1 MVDFKVLVAAVMAA
15 DLDGLARL
23 TVADT
28 VPGAEGDL
36 GAGELKT
43 ALARASLEAAQDDDG
58 WFAEQITAAMIEEAT
73 GKAELE
79 SVIKAAAASTAM
91 IAATLART
99 ALLGGW
105 EAAAVLAWSLVG
117 GSPIDLEPSRA
128 VFVAGPSGLAVY
140 GGRSRPSALTGGER
154 AVEIE
159 DWGAVIGRLTSTED
173 TR

>member
-36 GAGELKT
+36 GAGELKV

-58 WFAEQITAAMIEEAT
+58 WFAAQVAEAMVEDAADAGAM
-73 GKAELE
+73 
-79 SVIKAAAASTAM
+79 VAAAASAAM
-91 IAATLART
+91 ITATLART

-128 VFVAGPSGLAVY
+128 VWVAGPSGLAVY
-140 GGRSRPSALTGGER
+140 GGRSRPSSLTGGER

>member
-1 MVDFKVLVAAVMAA
+1 MVDFKILVAAVMAA

-43 ALARASLEAAQDDDG
+43 ALARASLEAASDDVG
-58 WFAEQITAAMIEEAT
+58 WASAMGAAALTAEGAQHPLAVAAATSTAAIT
-73 GKAELE
+73 
-79 SVIKAAAASTAM
+79 
-91 IAATLART
+91 ATLART

-117 GSPIDLEPSRA
+117 GSPIDLEPALA
-128 VFVAGPSGLAVY
+128 VFVAGPGGLAVY
-140 GGRSRPSALTGGER
+140 GGRSRPSALTGGES
-154 AVEIE
+154 AVETE

>member
-23 TVADT
+23 TVADSL
-28 VPGAEGDL
+28 PGAEGVLD
-36 GAGELKT
+36 AGELRA
-43 ALARASLEAAQDDDG
+43 ALARASLEAACDDDG
-58 WFAEQITAAMIEEAT
+58 WFGAQVAGAMVEDAADA
-73 GKAELE
+73 GA
-79 SVIKAAAASTAM
+79 VAAAAASSAM

-105 EAAAVLAWSLVG
+105 DAAAVLAWALVG

-128 VFVAGPSGLAVY
+128 IFVAGPGGLTVY
-140 GGRSRPSALTGGER
+140 GGRSRPSSLTGGER

-159 DWGAVIGRLTSTED
+159 DWGAVIGRLTATED